1 MKRGGYCL
9 PKLHGWT
16 GVEYADIV
24 ILIGL
29 SVMGVGLGMI
39 HLGVSLTVVG
49 AIIILLGIRRR

>member
-9 PKLHGWT
+9 PKLRGWT

-39 HLGVSLTVVG
+39 HLGAGLTVVG
-49 AIIILLGIRRR
+49 AVITLLGIRRR